1 MYTQKLLEH
10 FLHPR
15 HAGRMED
22 ADGIGTIGDPGC
34 GDYLRVYIKV
44 ADDRLARVSFEVFGC
59 PAAIATT
66 SILAELVTGMTLEEA
81 LTVTDD
87 DIIKSLGGL
96 PEQKIHCSCLGTG
109 ALFKAIENF
118 MLCPPK
124 AGNNGKGSI
133 PVKEKPCPDQ

>member
-15 HAGRMED
+15 HAGPMKD

-34 GDYLRVYIKV
+34 GDYLRLYIKV
-44 ADDRLARVSFEVFGC
+44 TGDRLERVSFEVFGC

-81 LTVTDD
+81 LGVTDL
-87 DIIKSLGGL
+87 DIVKSLGGL

-109 ALFKAIENF
+109 ALHRAVLDF
-118 MLCPPK
+118 MLRS
-124 AGNNGKGSI
+124 AREGNNGQNGDPIKG
-133 PVKEKPCPDQ
+133 KPCPDQ

>member
-15 HAGRMED
+15 HAGPMED

-34 GDYLRVYIKV
+34 GDYLRIYIKV
-44 ADDRLARVSFEVFGC
+44 AEDRLERVSFEVFGC

-81 LTVTDD
+81 LTVTDL
-87 DIIKSLGGL
+87 DIVKALGGL

-109 ALFKAIENF
+109 ALYRAVLDF
-118 MLCPPK
+118 MVRP
-124 AGNNGKGSI
+124 AGDGNNRKNRVPAG
-133 PVKEKPCPDQ
+133 EDPCPDQ